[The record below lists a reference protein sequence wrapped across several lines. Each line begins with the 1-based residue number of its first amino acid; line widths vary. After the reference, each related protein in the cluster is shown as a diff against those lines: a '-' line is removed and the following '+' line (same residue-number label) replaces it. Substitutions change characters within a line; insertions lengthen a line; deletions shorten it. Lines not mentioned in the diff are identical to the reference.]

1 MGRIAEHSLKV
12 LAVDD
17 HPSMRSI
24 LRKMLYQMR
33 YFEAIE
39 EAIDG
44 EEAWEKMQVQS
55 FHLVITDVNMP
66 RLDGGR
72 LLRRCRSRIDLR
84 DVPFLIIS
92 GESIQDVVA
101 LTAEW
106 GAYDYLVKPFSYTE
120 LKRRVDAIFAKYQD
134 PEEVLFREIEKLK
147 EQGYW
152 AETLEKIG
160 ILEGKLPDLKPKWL
174 NLKGEC
180 LLHLNQPEQAELCFQ
195 RAIGKS
201 DIFLPA
207 YKNYAA
213 LKLKLGDKKEAINL
227 LEVAD
232 RLSPLEVDRKIGL
245 GRLLFQA
252 GREDDGKACLEK
264 AAKITPQ
271 DEKETYLLKIAEAY
285 MEAECF
291 NEAEEL
297 FVKVLKDNPNQVET
311 YNRLGI
317 ALRRQ
322 GKLADAERFYSMA
335 LKSHPH
341 NAAIHYNLGVLQLNR
356 QEKEKARHSFKEA
369 LRLDPSFKRAAELLA
384 KIDAS

>member
-1 MGRIAEHSLKV
+1 MGKIQEHSLKV

-84 DVPFLIIS
+84 DTPFLVIS
-92 GESIQDVVA
+92 GESVQDVVA

-120 LKRRVDAIFAKYQD
+120 LKKRVDAIFSKYQE

-152 AETLEKIG
+152 AETLQKINV
-160 ILEGKLPDLKPKWL
+160 LEERRGELKPKWL

-180 LLHLNQPEQAELCFQ
+180 LFHLNQAEQAELCFR

-201 DIFLPA
+201 ESFLPA

-213 LKLKLGDKKEAINL
+213 LKLKLGDRKEAIDL

-232 RLSPLEVDRKIGL
+232 RLSPLETDRKISL
-245 GRLLFQA
+245 GRLLFQE

-264 AAKITPQ
+264 AVKNAPQ
-271 DEKETYLLKIAEAY
+271 DEKEAYLLKVAEAY

-369 LRLDPSFKRAAELLA
+369 LRLDPGFRKAAELLA

>member
-1 MGRIAEHSLKV
+1 VGKIQERSLKV
-12 LAVDD
+12 LVVDD

-33 YFEAIE
+33 YFETIE

-44 EEAWEKMQVQS
+44 EEAWEKIQVQT
-55 FHLVITDVNMP
+55 FQLVITDVNMP
-66 RLDGGR
+66 RLDGSR
-72 LLRRCRSRIDLR
+72 LLRRCRGRIELR
-84 DVPFLIIS
+84 DLPFLIMS
-92 GESIQDVVA
+92 GESIQDIVA

-106 GAYDYLVKPFSYTE
+106 GAYDYLVKPFSYSE
-120 LKRRVDAIFAKYQD
+120 LKKRVDGIFERYQE

-152 AETLEKIG
+152 AETLQKVEYLEKRR
-160 ILEGKLPDLKPKWL
+160 PDLKPKWL

-180 LLHLNQPEQAELCFQ
+180 LLHLNRPEEAESYFQ
-195 RAIGKS
+195 RAIEKS

-213 LKLKLGDKKEAINL
+213 LQLKLGNKKEAIDL

-232 RLSPLEVDRKIGL
+232 RLSPLEVDRKINL
-245 GRLLFQA
+245 GRLLLQE
-252 GREDDGKACLEK
+252 GREEDGKACLEK
-264 AAKITPQ
+264 AVKNSPQ
-271 DEKETYLLKIAEAY
+271 DEKQAYLLKIAETF

-291 NEAEEL
+291 TEAEDL
-297 FVKVLKDNPNQVET
+297 FVKVLKNNPNQVET

-322 GKLADAERFYSMA
+322 GKLAEADRYYAMA

-341 NAAIHYNLGVLQLNR
+341 NAAIHYNLGVLQLSR
-356 QEKEKARHSFKEA
+356 QEKEKARQSFKEA
-369 LRLDPSFKRAAELLA
+369 LRLDPSFKKAEELLA
-384 KIDAS
+384 KIDAG

>member
-1 MGRIAEHSLKV
+1 MGKIQEYSLRV

-120 LKRRVDAIFAKYQD
+120 LKKRVDAIFAKYQD
-134 PEEVLFREIEKLK
+134 PEEALFREIEKLK

-160 ILEGKLPDLKPKWL
+160 ILEEKLRDLKPRWL

-180 LLHLNQPEQAELCFQ
+180 LLHLNQPEQAEVCFQ

-201 DIFLPA
+201 EIFLPA

-245 GRLLFQA
+245 GRLLFQD
-252 GREDDGKACLEK
+252 GREEDGKACLEK
-264 AAKITPQ
+264 AAKIAPQ
-271 DEKETYLLKIAEAY
+271 DEKEAYLLKVAEAY

-341 NAAIHYNLGVLQLNR
+341 NAAIHFNLGVLQLNR

-369 LRLDPSFKRAAELLA
+369 VRLDPGFKKAAELLA

>member
-160 ILEGKLPDLKPKWL
+160 ILERKIPDLKPKWL

-252 GREDDGKACLEK
+252 DREEEGKACLEK
-264 AAKITPQ
+264 AVKIAPQ
-271 DEKETYLLKIAEAY
+271 DEKESYLLKVAEAY

-384 KIDAS
+384 KIEAS

>member
-106 GAYDYLVKPFSYTE
+106 GAYDYVVKPFSYTE
-120 LKRRVDAIFAKYQD
+120 LKKRVDAIFAKYQD

-356 QEKEKARHSFKEA
+356 QEKEKARKSFKEA
-369 LRLDPSFKRAAELLA
+369 LRLDPSFKRAADLLA

>member
-160 ILEGKLPDLKPKWL
+160 ILERKIPDLKPKWL

-252 GREDDGKACLEK
+252 DREEEGKACLEK
-264 AAKITPQ
+264 AVKIAPQ
-271 DEKETYLLKIAEAY
+271 DEKESYLLKVAEAY

>member
-120 LKRRVDAIFAKYQD
+120 LKKRVDAIFAKYQD

-356 QEKEKARHSFKEA
+356 QEKEKARKSFKEA
-369 LRLDPSFKRAAELLA
+369 LRLDPSFKRAADLLA